1 MQRPTRRRRI
11 KARKGRRGPA
21 ARAPIGP
28 TCPRRPAGASG
39 RRPDIPTRAR
49 VRPRPDESRAGRDSG
64 RRGARCA
71 RYPESHFRLYGSIP
85 GLMVATPIA
94 TRGGGGGVAD
104 IRSRPQG
111 SAKPAVQAPL
121 RACGRRFRPAS
132 GPPCGGGEMSPGGGS
147 LKPLRPSGDM
157 GGGGTTSARY
167 RPDVR
172 HIATRAPCCPDES
185 GRRLNEAYPPTADC
199 LFGYRL
205 SESAGCAP
213 HRPHRPTADSLFGCR
228 PDICPIC
235 ATSARYW
242 QSRMVDRPRLSRFR
256 SAAAAAAA
264 TAAAAAAV
272 TEG

>member
-1 MQRPTRRRRI
+1 MCPIPGVAFPALWQYSRVDGCNANRHTRRR
-11 KARKGRRGPA
+11 GRCGRHPES
-21 ARAPIGP
+21 APGV
-28 TCPRRPAGASG
+28 REAGRAGA
-39 RRPDIPTRAR
+39 
-49 VRPRPDESRAGRDSG
+49 
-64 RRGARCA
+64 
-71 RYPESHFRLYGSIP
+71 
-85 GLMVATPIA
+85 
-94 TRGGGGGVAD
+94 
-104 IRSRPQG
+104 
-111 SAKPAVQAPL
+111 L

-242 QSRMVDRPRLSRFR
+242 QSRMVDRPRLSR
-256 SAAAAAAA
+256 S
-264 TAAAAAAV
+264 
-272 TEG
+272 